1 MTLPGT
7 AHPVD
12 EVWPIDRMAAVALQH
27 VLVMYAGAIAV
38 PLIVG
43 RALKLSPEQVALLM
57 AVGGARGH
65 DDTKYPNV
73 GTENYF
79 PSADGFLIPAKED
92 QPPPDLRYFNQSRK

>member
-1 MTLPGT
+1 MHYRS
-7 AHPVD
+7 AIRAV
-12 EVWPIDRMAAVALQH
+12 AVAL
-27 VLVMYAGAIAV
+27 A
-38 PLIVG
+38 
-43 RALKLSPEQVALLM
+43 VALLM

-92 QPPPDLRYFNQSRK
+92 QPPPDLRYFNPSRK